1 MTDEFEE
8 EQFEEKPFLEHLE
21 DLRMTLFKI
30 IVATILGAVVCLILS
45 TKIFDLLKK
54 PIGDSPLTG
63 LYARVVYGQTPMLAP
78 PDAPSETDPAQGH
91 QVKPSPLQPQPG
103 THVVVTGP
111 LGAFV
116 MLARDLFMF
125 SREGL
130 SLLNRRAGNKKQLP
144 PPDPPTGVL
153 ASDGEYKNKVR
164 VKWKASSGAASYS
177 VWRSS
182 SSGSALLLGE
192 TKDKSYDD
200 KSAAVDATYYYWVK
214 AKNSDAT
221 SAFSS
226 SDSGWRKGLPVVR
239 IMETGP
245 TKGFMVVIK
254 TSLICGLGVTL
265 PLNIFFLAQFVFPAL
280 TRKEKKYVTP
290 SFFIGG
296 VLFAIGL
303 LFGYILTLPLAIRI
317 FVEINER
324 YGIEN
329 VWRMSEYLGTVT
341 KLLIANGIVF
351 EMPLLL
357 IVLVRIGILS
367 VATLRKKRRHA
378 IVIILFV
385 AAMLTPMDAAT
396 MFMLAVPMVV
406 MYEAC
411 IWVSWFIMKKKRQR
425 EQEEEER
432 ESYWEERKRVRTAEK
447 VEPEEKE
454 RGEPPDESGPEPSEL
469 ESDQPPEHDDYGSP
483 PGEYREDY
491 WGEDQSG
498 TEEPPD
504 EGEPEQGGLD
514 SDSPPPDDGQKPEND
529 EENSEQWDD

>member
-1 MTDEFEE
+1 MTDELEE
-8 EQFEEKPFLEHLE
+8 EKSEEKPFLEHLE

-30 IVATILGAVVCLILS
+30 IVATVLGAVVCLALS
-45 TKIFDLLKK
+45 TKIFGLLKA
-54 PIGDSPLTG
+54 PIGNSPLTG
-63 LYARVVYGQTPMLAP
+63 KYARIVYGQTPALAP

-91 QVKPSPLQPQPG
+91 QVKPSALQPQPG
-103 THVVVTGP
+103 TRVVVTGP
-111 LGAFV
+111 LGGFI
-116 MLARDLFMF
+116 MLARDLFIF

-130 SLLNRRAGNKKQLP
+130 SLLNRPAAKKKESP
-144 PPDPPTGVL
+144 PPDRPTRVS
-153 ASDGEYKNKVR
+153 ASEGIYKDKVR
-164 VKWKASSGAASYS
+164 VKWKASSGATSYS

-182 SSGSALLLGE
+182 SSGSALLMGE

-214 AKNSDAT
+214 AKNSDGT
-221 SAFSS
+221 STFSS

-254 TSLICGLGVTL
+254 TSFLCGLGITL
-265 PLNIFFLAQFVFPAL
+265 PLNIFFLAQFVLPAL

-357 IVLVRIGILS
+357 IVLVRIGVLS
-367 VATLRKKRRHA
+367 VTTLRKKRRHA
-378 IVIILFV
+378 VGIILVV

-396 MFMLAVPMVV
+396 MFMLAIPMFV

-411 IWVSWFIMKKKRQR
+411 IWISWFLMKKKRQR
-425 EQEEEER
+425 EEEEEQR
-432 ESYWEERKRVRTAEK
+432 ESYWEERKRVRDAEK
-447 VEPEEKE
+447 IE
-454 RGEPPDESGPEPSEL
+454 PDEETGKKPPAE
-469 ESDQPPEHDDYGSP
+469 QPPQQDEYGSP
-483 PGEYREDY
+483 PDEYTEDY
-491 WGEDQSG
+491 WRQDDSG
-498 TEEPPD
+498 PGEPP
-504 EGEPEQGGLD
+504 GESEPRQDDLE
-514 SDSPPPDDGQKPEND
+514 SDSPPPDEGESDRD
-529 EENSEQWDD
+529 EEDSDRRDD

>member
-1 MTDEFEE
+1 MTDELEE

-30 IVATILGAVVCLILS
+30 IVATILGAVVCLVLS
-45 TKIFDLLKK
+45 TKLFDILKK
-54 PIGDSPLTG
+54 PIGYSALTG

-153 ASDGEYKNKVR
+153 ASDGKYKNKVR

-182 SSGSALLLGE
+182 SSGSALLIGE

-214 AKNSDAT
+214 ARNSGAT

-280 TRKEKKYVTP
+280 TRKEKKYVRP
-290 SFFIGG
+290 SFLIGG

-303 LFGYILTLPLAIRI
+303 LFGYLLTLPLAIRI

-357 IVLVRIGILS
+357 IVLVRIGVLS
-367 VATLRKKRRHA
+367 VRTLRKKRRHA

-411 IWVSWFIMKKKRQR
+411 IWVSWFLMRKKRQR
-425 EQEEEER
+425 EQEQEEEEER

-447 VEPEEKE
+447 VEPEERKTE
-454 RGEPPDESGPEPSEL
+454 QPPDEQPPGESGPEQSDL
-469 ESDQPPEHDDYGSP
+469 ESDQP

-498 TEEPPD
+498 TEESPD
-504 EGEPEQGGLD
+504 EGEPEQGGLE
-514 SDSPPPDDGQKPEND
+514 SDSPPSDEGQKPEDD
-529 EENSEQWDD
+529 EENSEHWDD